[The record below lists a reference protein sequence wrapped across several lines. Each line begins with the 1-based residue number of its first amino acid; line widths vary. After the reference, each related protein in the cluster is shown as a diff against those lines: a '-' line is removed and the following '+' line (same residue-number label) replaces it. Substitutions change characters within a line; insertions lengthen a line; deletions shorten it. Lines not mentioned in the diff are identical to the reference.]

1 MAHTFSR
8 LRALA
13 LCMTALLG
21 AACLLTSCEE
31 TTEQWDPYENW
42 QGRNIAWFASVA
54 DSARTAISQ
63 AKAQYG
69 DEWEKHCEWRMYKTL
84 QRSASTRGPL
94 TDSICCR
101 ILQRGT
107 GGVSPAFTDSI
118 RLSFRGW
125 LMPAEYEKEDGT
137 LETRMQVFTQTYYGD
152 YNPAT
157 AAPQVGAVKS
167 FTEGFGTALQ
177 YMVKDDDWLVYIP
190 SDLAYGAESS
200 SSIPAYSTLLFRIHL
215 MGVYESGSGV
225 PEWK

>member
-42 QGRNIAWFASVA
+42 QVRNIAWFASVA

-107 GGVSPAFTDSI
+107 
-118 RLSFRGW
+118 
-125 LMPAEYEKEDGT
+125 
-137 LETRMQVFTQTYYGD
+137 LETRMQVFTQTYFGD

-177 YMVKDDDWLVYIP
+177 YMVKDDDWMVYIP